1 MSFSITNK
9 LVLISITAVAS
20 VVAVVIALSYINSS
34 TLIENKVRNE
44 ILPARIQAI
53 TAELQKE
60 LQPLLTMSIGMSSDL
75 EKMPQVNT
83 GAATA
88 EDDQKI
94 VEYLTS
100 VKNVYNTSAA
110 FFASSI
116 SERYYVYTRFLKVL
130 SKDNEKDR
138 WFYDLIESRKP
149 YLFNLDLDENTGML
163 SVFLNYMVKDHNGRL
178 LGVAGVGNS
187 LENLTNRINS
197 FNQSDTGKVY
207 LVNERGEIVLGGGD
221 KKAKTIYSDNSVVMK
236 RILDSRDFEIHRI
249 VRNGES
255 YIAGSYYI
263 SNIGWHMLMEISEA
277 AVLKDA
283 GRLAIMAVIICL
295 VCIPLFSLLLAV
307 LVRRIMRPLRII
319 SKQLLELDG
328 DLTFRADY
336 AEKKDEIGAIAR
348 GVNSFIEKLQNLIVG
363 SKETSEQ
370 MYELSQNIEKSSE
383 TAAVSLDRQKQST
396 DAFVESIS
404 QLSQSASGMA
414 LNAEEVAKT
423 TNDAAEVTN
432 RGTEQVKIMI
442 GSMNNVTQRVDTAVL
457 KVGALN
463 EAAQQIKMILS
474 VISSISE
481 KTSLLALN
489 AAIEAARA
497 GDAGRGFA
505 VVADE
510 IRTLATRTKNST
522 VEISQVIGELQDS
535 TSELNCFMLES
546 QTDTKETMEIASQTA
561 LLLKEI
567 ADLTGRIN
575 GMITQMSATAEE
587 QSVVTGTLSEQS
599 GEIARINDEIHRLLI
614 DQSRKFMLQQEY
626 ASRQKE
632 HLDIFTV

>member
-34 TLIENKVRNE
+34 TLLENNVRKE
-44 ILPARIQAI
+44 ILPAKIQAI

-60 LQPLLTMSIGMSSDL
+60 LQPLLTMSIGMSSVL

-83 GAATA
+83 GAAAA

-163 SVFLNYMVKDHNGRL
+163 SVFLNYMVKDQNGRL

-187 LENLTNRINS
+187 LEKLTNRINS

-207 LVNERGEIVLGGGD
+207 LINERGEIVLGGGE
-221 KKAKTIYSDNSVVMK
+221 KKAKTIYSDDSAVMK
-236 RILDSRDFEIHRI
+236 KILDSRDFEIHRI

-263 SNIGWHMLMEISEA
+263 SNIGWHMLMEIPKT
-277 AVLKDA
+277 AVLKDVS
-283 GRLAIMAVIICL
+283 RLAIMAVIICL

-307 LVRRIMRPLRII
+307 LVRRIMRPIRII

-336 AEKKDEIGAIAR
+336 AEKNDEIGAIAR

-423 TNDAAEVTN
+423 TNDAADVTN

-522 VEISQVIGELQDS
+522 VEISQVISELQDS

-567 ADLTGRIN
+567 ADLTVRIN

-587 QSVVTGTLSEQS
+587 QSVVTGTLSEQA
-599 GEIARINDEIHRLLI
+599 GEIARINDEIRSLLM
-614 DQSRKFMLQQEY
+614 DQGRKFLMQQEFT
-626 ASRQKE
+626 SQQKE

>member
-116 SERYYVYTRFLKVL
+116 SERYYVYTKFLKVL

-432 RGTEQVKIMI
+432 RGSEQVKIMI

-599 GEIARINDEIHRLLI
+599 REIARINDEIHRLLI

>member
-116 SERYYVYTRFLKVL
+116 SERYYVYTKFLKVL

-383 TAAVSLDRQKQST
+383 TAAVSLDRQKKST

-587 QSVVTGTLSEQS
+587 QSVVTGALSEQS
-599 GEIARINDEIHRLLI
+599 GEIAKINDEIHSLLI

>member
-116 SERYYVYTRFLKVL
+116 SERYYVYTKFLKVL

-396 DAFVESIS
+396 DAFVESIF

-432 RGTEQVKIMI
+432 RGSEQVKIMI

-587 QSVVTGTLSEQS
+587 QSVVTRTLSEQS

>member
-116 SERYYVYTRFLKVL
+116 SERYYVYTKFLKVL

-599 GEIARINDEIHRLLI
+599 REIARINDEIHRLLI

>member
-383 TAAVSLDRQKQST
+383 TATVSLDRQKKST

-599 GEIARINDEIHRLLI
+599 REIARINDEIHRLLI

>member
-9 LVLISITAVAS
+9 LVLISVTAVAS

-116 SERYYVYTRFLKVL
+116 SERYYVYTKFLKVL

-396 DAFVESIS
+396 DAFVESIF

-599 GEIARINDEIHRLLI
+599 GEIAKINDEIHSLLI

>member
-396 DAFVESIS
+396 DAFVESIF

-599 GEIARINDEIHRLLI
+599 GEIAKINDEIHSLLI

>member
-9 LVLISITAVAS
+9 LVLISVTAVAS

-599 GEIARINDEIHRLLI
+599 GEIAKINDEIHSLLI

>member
-9 LVLISITAVAS
+9 LVLISVTAVAS

-221 KKAKTIYSDNSVVMK
+221 KKAKTIYSDNSVVMM

>member
-116 SERYYVYTRFLKVL
+116 SERYYVYTKFLKVL

-263 SNIGWHMLMEISEA
+263 SNIGWHMLMEIPEA

-383 TAAVSLDRQKQST
+383 TAAVSLDRQKKST

-587 QSVVTGTLSEQS
+587 QSVVTGALSEQS
-599 GEIARINDEIHRLLI
+599 GEIAKINDEIHSLLI

>member
-116 SERYYVYTRFLKVL
+116 SERYYVYTKFLKVL

-383 TAAVSLDRQKQST
+383 TAAVSLDRQKKST

-599 GEIARINDEIHRLLI
+599 GEIAKINDEIHRLLI

>member
-116 SERYYVYTRFLKVL
+116 SERYYVYTKFLKVL

-396 DAFVESIS
+396 DAFVESIF

-599 GEIARINDEIHRLLI
+599 GEIAKINDEIHSLLI

>member
-116 SERYYVYTRFLKVL
+116 SERYYVYTKFLKVL

-575 GMITQMSATAEE
+575 GMITQMAATAEE
-587 QSVVTGTLSEQS
+587 QSVVTGALSEQS
-599 GEIARINDEIHRLLI
+599 GEIAKINDEIHRLLI

>member
-423 TNDAAEVTN
+423 TNDAADVTN

>member
-34 TLIENKVRNE
+34 TLLENKVRNE

-83 GAATA
+83 GVATA

-130 SKDNEKDR
+130 SKDNDKDR

-263 SNIGWHMLMEISEA
+263 SNIGWHMLMEIPEA

-370 MYELSQNIEKSSE
+370 MYELSQNIEMSSE

-463 EAAQQIKMILS
+463 EASQQIKMILS

-546 QTDTKETMEIASQTA
+546 QTDTKETMEIACQTA

-599 GEIARINDEIHRLLI
+599 GEIARINDEIRTLLM
-614 DQSRKFMLQQEY
+614 DQGRKFLMQQEF

>member
-116 SERYYVYTRFLKVL
+116 SERYYVYTKFLKVL

>member
-116 SERYYVYTRFLKVL
+116 SERYYVYTKFLKVL

-587 QSVVTGTLSEQS
+587 QSVVTGPVRRSISIYSPSDKTKAAESP
-599 GEIARINDEIHRLLI
+599 
-614 DQSRKFMLQQEY
+614 
-626 ASRQKE
+626 
-632 HLDIFTV
+632 V

>member
-116 SERYYVYTRFLKVL
+116 SERYYVYTKFLKVL

-567 ADLTGRIN
+567 AELTGRIN

-599 GEIARINDEIHRLLI
+599 GEIAKINDEIHSLLI

>member
-34 TLIENKVRNE
+34 TLLENKVRNE

-83 GAATA
+83 GVATA

-599 GEIARINDEIHRLLI
+599 GEIARINDEIHSLLI

>member
-116 SERYYVYTRFLKVL
+116 SERYYVYTKFLKVL

-587 QSVVTGTLSEQS
+587 QSVVTG
-599 GEIARINDEIHRLLI
+599 INDEIHRLLI

>member
-295 VCIPLFSLLLAV
+295 VCIPLFSLLLTV

-383 TAAVSLDRQKQST
+383 TAAVSLDRQKKST

-599 GEIARINDEIHRLLI
+599 GEIARINDEIHSLLI

>member
-44 ILPARIQAI
+44 NLPARIQAI

-587 QSVVTGTLSEQS
+587 QSVVTGALSEQS
-599 GEIARINDEIHRLLI
+599 GEIAKINDEIHSLLI

>member
-83 GAATA
+83 GVATA

-383 TAAVSLDRQKQST
+383 TAAVSLDRQKKST

-599 GEIARINDEIHRLLI
+599 GEIARINDEIHSLLI

>member
-9 LVLISITAVAS
+9 LVLISVTAVAS

-116 SERYYVYTRFLKVL
+116 SERYYVYTKFLKVL

-383 TAAVSLDRQKQST
+383 TAAVSLDRQKKST

>member
-1 MSFSITNK
+1 
-9 LVLISITAVAS
+9 
-20 VVAVVIALSYINSS
+20 
-34 TLIENKVRNE
+34 
-44 ILPARIQAI
+44 
-53 TAELQKE
+53 
-60 LQPLLTMSIGMSSDL
+60 
-75 EKMPQVNT
+75 
-83 GAATA
+83 
-88 EDDQKI
+88 
-94 VEYLTS
+94 
-100 VKNVYNTSAA
+100 
-110 FFASSI
+110 
-116 SERYYVYTRFLKVL
+116 
-130 SKDNEKDR
+130 
-138 WFYDLIESRKP
+138 
-149 YLFNLDLDENTGML
+149 
-163 SVFLNYMVKDHNGRL
+163 
-178 LGVAGVGNS
+178 
-187 LENLTNRINS
+187 
-197 FNQSDTGKVY
+197 
-207 LVNERGEIVLGGGD
+207 
-221 KKAKTIYSDNSVVMK
+221 
-236 RILDSRDFEIHRI
+236 
-249 VRNGES
+249 
-255 YIAGSYYI
+255 
-263 SNIGWHMLMEISEA
+263 
-277 AVLKDA
+277 
-283 GRLAIMAVIICL
+283 
-295 VCIPLFSLLLAV
+295 
-307 LVRRIMRPLRII
+307 
-319 SKQLLELDG
+319 
-328 DLTFRADY
+328 
-336 AEKKDEIGAIAR
+336 
-348 GVNSFIEKLQNLIVG
+348 
-363 SKETSEQ
+363 

-396 DAFVESIS
+396 DAFVESIF

>member
-383 TAAVSLDRQKQST
+383 TATVSLDRQKKST

>member
-383 TAAVSLDRQKQST
+383 TAAVSLDRQKKST

-599 GEIARINDEIHRLLI
+599 REIARINDEIHRLLI

>member
-34 TLIENKVRNE
+34 TLLENKVINE

-83 GAATA
+83 GVATA

-283 GRLAIMAVIICL
+283 GRLAIIAVIICL

-319 SKQLLELDG
+319 SKQLLDLDG

-383 TAAVSLDRQKQST
+383 TAAVSLDRQKKST

>member
-116 SERYYVYTRFLKVL
+116 SERYYVYTKFLKVL

-599 GEIARINDEIHRLLI
+599 GEIAKINDEIHSLLI

>member
-116 SERYYVYTRFLKVL
+116 SERYYVYTKFLKVL

-599 GEIARINDEIHRLLI
+599 GEIARINEEIHRLLI

>member
-9 LVLISITAVAS
+9 LVLISVTAVAS

-116 SERYYVYTRFLKVL
+116 SERYYVYTKFLKVL

-587 QSVVTGTLSEQS
+587 QSVVTGALSEQS
-599 GEIARINDEIHRLLI
+599 GEIAKINDEIHSLLI

>member
-116 SERYYVYTRFLKVL
+116 SERYYVYTKFLKVL

-587 QSVVTGTLSEQS
+587 QSVVTGGNSCC
-599 GEIARINDEIHRLLI
+599 
-614 DQSRKFMLQQEY
+614 SRNMPPVRRSISIYSPSDKTKAAE
-626 ASRQKE
+626 SP
-632 HLDIFTV
+632 V

>member
-1 MSFSITNK
+1 
-9 LVLISITAVAS
+9 
-20 VVAVVIALSYINSS
+20 
-34 TLIENKVRNE
+34 
-44 ILPARIQAI
+44 
-53 TAELQKE
+53 
-60 LQPLLTMSIGMSSDL
+60 MSIGMSSDL

-116 SERYYVYTRFLKVL
+116 SERYYVYTKFLKVL

-587 QSVVTGTLSEQS
+587 QSVVTGALSEQS
-599 GEIARINDEIHRLLI
+599 GEIAKINDEIHRLLI

>member
-116 SERYYVYTRFLKVL
+116 SERYYVYTKFLKVL

-587 QSVVTGTLSEQS
+587 QSVVTGALSEQS
-599 GEIARINDEIHRLLI
+599 GEIARINDEIHSLLI

>member
-116 SERYYVYTRFLKVL
+116 SERYYVYTKFLKVL

-383 TAAVSLDRQKQST
+383 TAAVSLDRQKKST
-396 DAFVESIS
+396 DAFVESIF

-587 QSVVTGTLSEQS
+587 QSVVTGALSEQS
-599 GEIARINDEIHRLLI
+599 GEIAKINDEIHSLLI

>member
-116 SERYYVYTRFLKVL
+116 SERYYVYTKFLKVL

-587 QSVVTGTLSEQS
+587 QSVVTGALSEQS
-599 GEIARINDEIHRLLI
+599 GEIAKINDEIHSMLI

>member
-88 EDDQKI
+88 DDDQKI

-383 TAAVSLDRQKQST
+383 TATVSLDRQKKST